1 MIILYQRD
9 YLNYKKR
16 VNGKLKNRYLLLSYF
31 KKKKI
36 YKFGGARKLK
46 GARIGVFEGC
56 AKIKGA
62 KIVFAKI

>member
-36 YKFGGARKLK
+36 INLEVR
-46 GARIGVFEGC
+46 EN
-56 AKIKGA
+56 
-62 KIVFAKI
+62 

>member
-31 KKKKI
+31 KKKN
-36 YKFGGARKLK
+36 YKFGVARKLK

-56 AKIKGA
+56 AKIKGVKIVCA
-62 KIVFAKI
+62 KI